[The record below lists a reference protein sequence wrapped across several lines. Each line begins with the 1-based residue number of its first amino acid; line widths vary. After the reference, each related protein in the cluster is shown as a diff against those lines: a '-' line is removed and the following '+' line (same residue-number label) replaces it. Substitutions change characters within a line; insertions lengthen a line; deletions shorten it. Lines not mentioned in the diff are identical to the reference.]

1 MKTDAFV
8 EIGSGNP
15 SERKNMADKKELS
28 ELWAGFAKAA
38 LQNFTPAEDVEDSD
52 ELADDMV
59 EISTKYA
66 DSMLDEYEERF
77 GASGRSGGRRRK
89 KSAGDDE

>member
-1 MKTDAFV
+1 
-8 EIGSGNP
+8 
-15 SERKNMADKKELS
+15 MAEKKELKD
-28 ELWAGFAKAA
+28 LWVGFAKAA
-38 LQNFTPAEDVEDSD
+38 LSNFTPAEDVEDSD

-77 GASGRSGGRRRK
+77 ADSGRSGGRRRK
-89 KSAGDDE
+89 KSAEDE